1 MSVESHLEMGARD
14 RVAQLVTRL
23 IILGLKLIEN
33 LSRFSTIFLGVIG
46 RDSFTMRSF
55 FFLADAI
62 FAERVNLKLFK
73 KKLFQ
78 RKNLIGF
85 FEIT

>member
-62 FAERVNLKLFK
+62 FAERVNLKYYL
-73 KKLFQ
+73 
-78 RKNLIGF
+78 RKNF
-85 FEIT
+85 FKEKIL